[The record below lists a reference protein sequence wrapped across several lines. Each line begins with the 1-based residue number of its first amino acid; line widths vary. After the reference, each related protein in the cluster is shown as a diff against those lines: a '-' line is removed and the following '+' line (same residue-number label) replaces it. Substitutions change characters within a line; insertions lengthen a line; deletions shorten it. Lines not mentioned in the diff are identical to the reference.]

1 MANTILK
8 ILAVFLLGVLG
19 GVWSQTSLL
28 PYLAETPFFQNL
40 ISLDYLG
47 ERQVT
52 VNPTQ
57 TITVQENT
65 VLTQVAGRVDKTVVG
80 VRTKTVDGEILE
92 GSGLVVTSDGL
103 IVTLADLVPQGS
115 DFYFYVDGQWPSYQ
129 ILKRDLENNLA
140 LVKLGEGG
148 LSTTGFADLNKTRL
162 GERVLL
168 LEMEFEEMDGAAT
181 GTEKLL
187 PIPYIAANEGII
199 SFISENAVKTNIQDS
214 MAAGSPLFNIA
225 GDIVGLNQV
234 DESGRI
240 SAIPIS
246 VVRSFVGF

>member
-1 MANTILK
+1 MLKTILK
-8 ILAVFLLGVLG
+8 VLAVFLLGASG
-19 GVWSQTSLL
+19 GVWAQTSLL
-28 PYLAETPFFQNL
+28 PYLAEMPFFQNF

-65 VLTQVAGRVDKTVVG
+65 ALTQAVEKVDKTIVG
-80 VRTKTVDGEILE
+80 VRTIIPNGKILE
-92 GSGLVVTSDGL
+92 GSGLVITSDGL
-103 IVTLADLVPQGS
+103 IVTLANLVPQGS
-115 DFYFYVDGQWPSYQ
+115 KFYFYVDGQWPSYQ

-148 LSTTGFADLNKTRL
+148 LSTAGFADLNKIKI

-168 LEMEFEEMDGAAT
+168 LEMEFEEMRAAT
-181 GTEKLL
+181 GTDMFL
-187 PIPYIAANEGII
+187 PIPSIAVNEGII
-199 SFISENAVKTNIQDS
+199 SSNSGISVKTNIQGIK
-214 MAAGSPLFNIA
+214 ANGCPLFNIA
-225 GDIVGLNQV
+225 GEIIGLNQV
-234 DESGRI
+234 DENGRV

-246 VVRSFVGF
+246 VVRSFAGF

>member
-1 MANTILK
+1 MSKTILK
-8 ILAVFLLGVLG
+8 ALAVFLLGVLG

-28 PYLAETPFFQNL
+28 PYLAENSLFQNL

-65 VLTQVAGRVDKTVVG
+65 ALTQTAERVDKTVVG
-80 VRTKTVDGEILE
+80 VRTETVDGKILE

-115 DFYFYVDGQWPSYQ
+115 EFYFYVDGQWPSYQ

-148 LSTTGFADLNKTRL
+148 LSTTGFADLNKTKL

-168 LEMEFEEMDGAAT
+168 LEMEFEEVEAAT
-181 GTEKLL
+181 GTEMLLL
-187 PIPYIAANEGII
+187 PVPNIAVNEGII
-199 SFISENAVKTNIQDS
+199 SSISEDVVKTNIQDS
-214 MAAGSPLFNIA
+214 QAAGSPLFNIA
-225 GDIVGLNQV
+225 GDIIGLSQV
-234 DESGRI
+234 NENGRV